1 MRLDECFSEGS
12 LKRTR
17 PSLQKARRSLE
28 VARKY
33 LSKVKANIEIG
44 NHDIAV
50 VVSHTAMF
58 HAARAVLFKEGI
70 KERSHVC
77 MIEYL
82 RAKHK
87 GLGSHVNT
95 LDSYRRLRHTVLYGL
110 DVTIGGDDAKEAV
123 NSARM
128 FISEIQKVIEKI

>member
-12 LKRTR
+12 LKGTR
-17 PSLQKARRSLE
+17 PSLQKAQRSLQ

-33 LSKVKANIEIG
+33 LSKAKANIEIG
-44 NHDIAV
+44 NHDIAI
-50 VVSHTAMF
+50 VVSYTAMF
-58 HAARAVLFKEGI
+58 HAARALLFKDGI

-87 GLGSHVNT
+87 GLRRYVNT

-110 DVTIGGDDAKEAV
+110 DVAIGATDAREAV
-123 NSARM
+123 SSARA
-128 FISEIQKVIEKI
+128 FISKIQNVVR